1 MASGNIVGIIGEIV
15 QPATLYATFD
25 TRPGGSTPVEA
36 VPVYDFDD
44 TAIEYLDFYC
54 RLEGYAGGGLTI
66 TLDWTATDTTV
77 TPHSCVWGAAIRRI
91 ADDAEDVDT
100 SQTYDFNDASA
111 DQEASASGERSRA
124 TITFSDGADMDSLAD
139 GEAFILRVRRDPTNG
154 SDNLTGDAELWH
166 WTLAIKET

>member
-1 MASGNIVGIIGEIV
+1 MASGDVVGIIGDIV
-15 QPATLYATFD
+15 PPATLGAAFD
-25 TRPGGSTPVEA
+25 IRLGGSTPVED

-66 TLDWTATDTTV
+66 TLDWSATDTTV

-91 ADDAEDVDT
+91 VDDAEDIDA
-100 SQTYDFNDASA
+100 SHTYDYNDAAA
-111 DQEASASGERSRA
+111 DQEASASGETSRA
-124 TITFSDGADMDSLAD
+124 TVTFTNGADMDSLANT
-139 GEAFILRVRRDPTNG
+139 EAFILRVRRDPTNG
-154 SDNLTGDAELWH
+154 SDDLTGDAELWH